1 MTSGSDYCYCCCC
14 CYCLLLLPQV
24 TTGSDVYSFGVLM
37 WQCYTGHEPFVLKA
51 GLPVPNPAFPYFP
64 PSAHPEYRDLADS
77 CLRRDP
83 HLRPSFSEISS
94 RLADFFSQER
104 QQQQLATAPLKP
116 APAYL
121 TTVDGPEAVAD
132 GCSNPAAAGG
142 VPVVVAVAGGSNSL
156 AAGGGPDVRQLA
168 SVPPG
173 DMRRGVDGTS
183 SIDHQE
189 SRNVLANCLLNSYPP
204 YLQQAPQLQ

>member
-1 MTSGSDYCYCCCC
+1 M
-14 CYCLLLLPQV
+14 LLWSL
-24 TTGSDVYSFGVLM
+24 
-37 WQCYTGHEPFVLKA
+37 YTGKNPYMAKA
-51 GLPVPNPAFPYFP
+51 GMLVPNPTFPQFS
-64 PSAHPEYRDLADS
+64 PSAHPEYQDLANS

-189 SRNVLANCLLNSYPP
+189 SRNVLANCLLNSD
-204 YLQQAPQLQ
+204 QQQQQ